1 MSSSPQKSLSVRP
14 LLDLTKERYL
24 NYAMSVIMSRAL
36 PDVRDGLKPVQRR
49 VLYAMFNDLKLY
61 PDKKHR
67 KSAAVVGRCLG
78 SYHPHSDV
86 ALYEAMVRMAQD
98 WVLRVPL
105 VDGHGNFGNIDGD
118 GAAAMRYTE
127 ARLRTAGEDMMAE
140 IRRDVV
146 DFRPNFD
153 ATAQEPEV
161 LPTQVPTLLI
171 NGASGIAVGMA
182 TNIPPHNPVEILN
195 AAIDL
200 LKNPSRKV
208 STLVDKHVKGPDFP
222 TGGSIV
228 ESQEDI
234 TKIYEE
240 GRGSVTVRAKWE
252 VEKKGRKSYL
262 VVTEIPYG
270 VQKQDLVEKIAG
282 HIVDNSIPQV
292 VDIRDESTSDIRV
305 VMELKNGVEV
315 ENVMAYLFKHT
326 PLESKFHVNLTCLA
340 PSDQDPEKIEPKRLD
355 LKAMLQHFIDFRL
368 QIVKR
373 RTKFDLDKLEDRIHT
388 LEGFV
393 TVLGDA
399 QKAIDIVTKAGS
411 KTEARDSL
419 IKEFGI
425 DEDQT
430 EKVLNTKVYRFAG
443 YEVKAFE
450 DELSEKTKEAGEL
463 RALLADA
470 DEQVK
475 VVIKE
480 LREMRKR
487 YDSERK
493 TLVEE
498 ALPEFEYDES
508 AFIEELPAK
517 IIVSRKGW
525 VRRQK
530 SYTDVSSLRVRDGD
544 EIGWVISSN
553 TKDTVAFFTS
563 AAQVYTMRVDDL
575 PDTTGYGDAIQAT
588 FSFEDGE
595 TIEHVMTFDADGP
608 DGDATLL
615 VVSDEGNAL
624 RINPSAFSEPSTVN
638 GRKVMRLDDGQ
649 KVIAYTM
656 VEDEDEDHVVVITR
670 MGFGT
675 AFLSKYVKEVKGAGK
690 GVRCINMTSTP
701 GDSVLAAGV
710 SSGTQGGGVTVVTSK
725 GTEESYRHTS
735 LKVVPRGKM
744 GEQLKSRVTFVSVI
758 KEVVEL

>member
-1 MSSSPQKSLSVRP
+1 MSSNPQSSLSVRP
-14 LLDLTKERYL
+14 LHELTKERYL

-49 VLYAMFNDLKLY
+49 VLYAMYSDLKLY

-67 KSAAVVGRCLG
+67 KSATIVGATMGR
-78 SYHPHSDV
+78 YHPHSDT
-86 ALYEAMVRMAQD
+86 ALYESMVRMAQD

-118 GAAAMRYTE
+118 NAAAHRYTE

-146 DFRPNFD
+146 NFRPNFD
-153 ATAQEPEV
+153 ATAHEPEV

-195 AAIDL
+195 ASLDL

-228 ESQEDI
+228 ESQDAI
-234 TKIYEE
+234 TKIYET

-262 VVTEIPYG
+262 IVTEIPYG
-270 VQKQDLVEKIAG
+270 VQKQDLVEKIAS
-282 HIVDNSIPQV
+282 HIVDNSIPQI
-292 VDIRDESTSDIRV
+292 VDIRDESTSDIRI
-305 VMELKNGVEV
+305 VMELKTGAEV
-315 ENVMAYLFKHT
+315 DNVMAYLFKHT

-340 PSDQDPEKIEPKRLD
+340 PSGSDPTKIEPKRLD
-355 LKAMLQHFIDFRL
+355 LKTMLQHFLDFRL
-368 QIVKR
+368 DIVRR
-373 RTKFDLDKLEDRIHT
+373 RTTFDLGKLEERIHT

-393 TVLGDA
+393 TVLSDP

-411 KTEARDSL
+411 KSEARDGL
-419 IKEFGI
+419 IAEFGI
-425 DEDQT
+425 DEDQA

-450 DELSEKTKEAGEL
+450 EELAEKSSEAAEL
-463 RALLADA
+463 RALLADP

-475 VVIKE
+475 VVAKE

-487 YDSERK
+487 YDSARM
-493 TLVEE
+493 TVVEV
-498 ALPEFEYDES
+498 ALPEFEYDAS
-508 AFIEELPAK
+508 AFIEKVPAK
-517 IIVSRKGW
+517 IVVSRKGW

-530 SYTDVSSLRVRDGD
+530 SYTDVSALRVRDGD
-544 EIGWVISSN
+544 EIGWVIASN
-553 TKDTVAFFTS
+553 TKETVAFFTS
-563 AAQVYTMRVDDL
+563 LGQVYTMRVDDL

-595 TIEHVMTFDADGP
+595 TIQHVMTFDSEAPARDT
-608 DGDATLL
+608 TLL
-615 VVSDEGNAL
+615 VVTDAGNGL
-624 RINPSAFSEPSTVN
+624 RVDPNTFSEPSTVN
-638 GRKVMRLDDGQ
+638 GRRIIRLDEGQ
-649 KVIAYTM
+649 SVAGYSM
-656 VEDEDEDHVVVITR
+656 VTDPDEDHVVLVTR
-670 MGFGT
+670 QGFAT
-675 AFLSKYVKEVKGAGK
+675 TFKSSLVKEVKGSGK
-690 GVRCINMTSTP
+690 GVRCIVLRDKKR
-701 GDSVLAAGV
+701 DSVIAVGV

-725 GTEESYRHTS
+725 GSEESYRHTS
-735 LKVVPRGKM
+735 LTPTRRGTV
-744 GEQLKSRVTFVSVI
+744 GEQVKSRVHFVEFK
-758 KEVVEL
+758 KEVVER